1 MCTYYG
7 KLGHTV
13 DKCYRLHGFPLG
25 YKFKNKTSTAHQVSS
40 ASQGQYHNQMVMPLQ
55 EAIITHSPITIHAP
69 SFTPNQY

>member
-25 YKFKNKTSTAHQVSS
+25 YKFKNKTSTAHQVSF
-40 ASQGQYHNQMVMPLQ
+40 ASQDQYHNQMVMPLQ

-69 SFTPNQY
+69 SFTPD